1 MTGILPE
8 TPNPAPPELRQ
19 DGKPPWLA
27 LGVAFWDKLKA
38 QKPKRPGRPR
48 MTIPMIV
55 KTALAWVKM
64 PKGTPRSRAIE
75 QVADEHY
82 PDSDSAVE
90 NVRRQLAREAKQL
103 RREKMRERGG
113 ILGK

>member
-1 MTGILPE
+1 MEWRNLMGILPDSL
-8 TPNPAPPELRQ
+8 NPAPPEPQ
-19 DGKPPWLA
+19 DGRAPWYSFILPA
-27 LGVAFWDKLKA
+27 L
-38 QKPKRPGRPR
+38 KPKRPGRRR
-48 MTIPMIV
+48 MTIPLIA

-75 QVADEHY
+75 KVADEHY

-90 NVRRQLAREAKQL
+90 NVLRQIAREKKQL

-113 ILGK
+113 IMGK